1 MTVQEWVAALPPL
14 ESHSDEDQGEAHGED
29 HGDCDEGEDHGDCD
43 EGEDQDKSE
52 PSDHIRLGEEASY
65 FVPGGVKNFGQL
77 LLQKN
82 NKNIRFGNSGVIYKQ
97 FYQIFSDPLSS
108 ILTQ

>member
-14 ESHSDEDQGEAHGED
+14 ESHSDDDHGED
-29 HGDCDEGEDHGDCD
+29 QHGDTDEDEDKH
-43 EGEDQDKSE
+43 E

-65 FVPGGVKNFGQL
+65 FVPEGVKNFGQL

-82 NKNIRFGNSGVIYKQ
+82 NKNIRLRKFKEDIIQKND
-97 FYQIFSDPLSS
+97 SD
-108 ILTQ
+108 

>member
-14 ESHSDEDQGEAHGED
+14 ESHSDEDHS
-29 HGDCDEGEDHGDCD
+29 
-43 EGEDQDKSE
+43 EDQQGDTDEDEDKHE

-65 FVPGGVKNFGQL
+65 FVPNGVKNFGQL

-82 NKNIRFGNSGVIYKQ
+82 NKNIRFRKTKEDIIPENIFIWIKY
-97 FYQIFSDPLSS
+97 FQILSS
-108 ILTQ
+108 AF

>member
-14 ESHSDEDQGEAHGED
+14 ESHSDDDHGED
-29 HGDCDEGEDHGDCD
+29 QHGDTDEDEDKH
-43 EGEDQDKSE
+43 E

-65 FVPGGVKNFGQL
+65 FVPNGVKNFGQL

-82 NKNIRFGNSGVIYKQ
+82 NKNIRLRKFKEDNIQKNDFRLIKY
-97 FYQIFSDPLSS
+97 FQILSS
-108 ILTQ
+108 TF

>member
-14 ESHSDEDQGEAHGED
+14 ESHSDEAHGGDQGED
-29 HGDCDEGEDHGDCD
+29 HGDCDDCD
-43 EGEDQDKSE
+43 GGEDQDKSE

-82 NKNIRFGNSGVIYKQ
+82 NKNIKFENSGLIDKRFIKY
-97 FYQIFSDPLSS
+97 FQIVSPAF
-108 ILTQ
+108 

>member
-14 ESHSDEDQGEAHGED
+14 ESHSDEDHGGDHGED
-29 HGDCDEGEDHGDCD
+29 HRDCD

-97 FYQIFSDPLSS
+97 IYQIFSDPLSS

>member
-14 ESHSDEDQGEAHGED
+14 ESHSNEAHGED
-29 HGDCDEGEDHGDCD
+29 HGDCDEGEG
-43 EGEDQDKSE
+43 QDKSE

-82 NKNIRFGNSGVIYKQ
+82 NKNIRFKNSGVIYKQ
-97 FYQIFSDPLSS
+97 IYQIFSDPLSS